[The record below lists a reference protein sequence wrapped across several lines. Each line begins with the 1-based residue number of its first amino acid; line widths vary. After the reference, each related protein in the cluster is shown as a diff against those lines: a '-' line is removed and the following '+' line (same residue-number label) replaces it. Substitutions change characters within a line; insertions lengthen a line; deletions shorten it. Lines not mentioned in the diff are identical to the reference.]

1 MPFILGGGE
10 VIADAL
16 VFGTPRIGVR
26 VGVGSEV
33 RVGVEV
39 GVVATFFVNR
49 YPPAPTKIKNIIMIK
64 INFHFFFG
72 VETSIIGGRF
82 G

>member
-1 MPFILGGGE
+1 MLGGGK

-16 VFGTPRIGVR
+16 VFGTSRIGVV
-26 VGVGSEV
+26 VG
-33 RVGVEV
+33 VGVEV